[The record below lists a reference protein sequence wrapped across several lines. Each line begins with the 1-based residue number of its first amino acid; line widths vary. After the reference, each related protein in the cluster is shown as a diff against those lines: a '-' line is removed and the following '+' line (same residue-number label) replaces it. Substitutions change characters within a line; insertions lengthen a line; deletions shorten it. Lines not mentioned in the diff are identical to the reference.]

1 MSLVTKAVRAQLR
14 LQSRQVPVG
23 ISMRHIHLSRR
34 EVDALFG
41 RTYQLTPL
49 RPLSQPGQFACQECL
64 DVIGPRG
71 VLHKVRILGPERPE
85 AQVEL
90 AQTDC
95 RVIGVQ
101 APVRTSGHVEGTP
114 GVLLQG
120 PRGVFSLPRGVI
132 VADRHLHMSTA
143 QAAAFGLSDGDTVR
157 VRVRAASRAS
167 WTGFWSGRE
176 SGTSWTCTWTP
187 TTPTPSSSDRASW
200 SLCWNDQYCCK
211 KEEQAMILGTVKG
224 TVYSTRK
231 MEQLVGYKFLLV
243 EPMYGSKKELIVA
256 GDRLG
261 AGIGELVMVTTDE
274 TVQHGLD
281 APAPMD
287 AFIVGIVDQPP
298 AIGK

>member
-101 APVRTSGHVEGTP
+101 APVRASGHVEGTP

-120 PRGVFSLPRGVI
+120 PRWVFSLNRGVI

-143 QAAAFGLSDGDTVR
+143 QAAAFGLSDGNTVR
-157 VRVRAASRAS
+157 VRVEGGKPGILDGILVRAGERYELDLHLDTDDANAFQLRQ
-167 WTGFWSGRE
+167 G
-176 SGTSWTCTWTP
+176 
-187 TTPTPSSSDRASW
+187 
-200 SLCWNDQYCCK
+200 
-211 KEEQAMILGTVKG
+211 
-224 TVYSTRK
+224 
-231 MEQLVGYKFLLV
+231 QLV
-243 EPMYGSKKELIVA
+243 
-256 GDRLG
+256 
-261 AGIGELVMVTTDE
+261 
-274 TVQHGLD
+274 TVLE
-281 APAPMD
+281 
-287 AFIVGIVDQPP
+287 
-298 AIGK
+298 

>member
-14 LQSRQVPVG
+14 LQSRRVPVG

-101 APVRTSGHVEGTP
+101 APVRASGHVEGTP

-120 PRGVFSLPRGVI
+120 PRGVI

-157 VRVRAASRAS
+157 VRVEGGKPGILDGILVRAGERYELDLHLDTDDANAFQLRQ
-167 WTGFWSGRE
+167 G
-176 SGTSWTCTWTP
+176 
-187 TTPTPSSSDRASW
+187 
-200 SLCWNDQYCCK
+200 
-211 KEEQAMILGTVKG
+211 
-224 TVYSTRK
+224 
-231 MEQLVGYKFLLV
+231 QLV
-243 EPMYGSKKELIVA
+243 
-256 GDRLG
+256 
-261 AGIGELVMVTTDE
+261 
-274 TVQHGLD
+274 TVLE
-281 APAPMD
+281 
-287 AFIVGIVDQPP
+287 
-298 AIGK
+298 

>member
-1 MSLVTKAVRAQLR
+1 MIYRDITQEQLVSLVTQAVRDQLR

-101 APVRTSGHVEGTP
+101 APVRASGHVEGTP

-120 PRGVFSLPRGVI
+120 PRGVFSLTRGVI

-157 VRVRAASRAS
+157 VRVEGGKPGILDGILVRAGERYELDLHLDTDDANAFQLRQ
-167 WTGFWSGRE
+167 G
-176 SGTSWTCTWTP
+176 
-187 TTPTPSSSDRASW
+187 
-200 SLCWNDQYCCK
+200 
-211 KEEQAMILGTVKG
+211 
-224 TVYSTRK
+224 
-231 MEQLVGYKFLLV
+231 QLV
-243 EPMYGSKKELIVA
+243 
-256 GDRLG
+256 
-261 AGIGELVMVTTDE
+261 
-274 TVQHGLD
+274 TVLE
-281 APAPMD
+281 
-287 AFIVGIVDQPP
+287 
-298 AIGK
+298 